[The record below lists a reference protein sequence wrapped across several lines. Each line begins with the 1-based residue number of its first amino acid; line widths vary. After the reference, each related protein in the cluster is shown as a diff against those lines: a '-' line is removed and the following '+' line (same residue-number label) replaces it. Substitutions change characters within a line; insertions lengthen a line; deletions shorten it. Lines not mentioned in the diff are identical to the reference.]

1 MINYFKTPFLTNK
14 HKVNERMNIA
24 RGIQCISVN
33 CHPPPR
39 DPPILKGGEKN
50 KRGSVVELTHKETSG
65 NTKPYRKRTDD
76 GAIFFNYHRDE
87 LRNTHLNLI
96 E

>member
-1 MINYFKTPFLTNK
+1 M
-14 HKVNERMNIA
+14 
-24 RGIQCISVN
+24 
-33 CHPPPR
+33 
-39 DPPILKGGEKN
+39 
-50 KRGSVVELTHKETSG
+50 VELTHKETSG

-96 E
+96 EYIMIGDEELCYSAAAAAAADRS